1 MITTSEG
8 RITEDQIRELVH
20 AFYTEVRLD
29 PELGPVFEGRLS
41 DRWEPHLERM
51 CDFWSSVL
59 LGTRRFQGDPMGKH
73 IGIPGI
79 SSALFTRWMA
89 LFQEVAMA
97 RLPEH
102 IALDIVGR
110 AGRMRVALERVS
122 CPEDRQTSQLMGAPE

>member
-1 MITTSEG
+1 MLTVTDG
-8 RITEDQIRELVH
+8 RITEDQIRDLVH
-20 AFYTEVRLD
+20 TFYAEVQRD
-29 PELGPVFEGRLS
+29 PELGPVFDSRLH

-73 IGIPGI
+73 VGIPGI
-79 SSALFTRWMA
+79 SSALFSRWME
-89 LFQEVAMA
+89 LFQEVALA

-102 IALDIVGR
+102 IARDIVAR

-122 CPEDRQTSQLMGAPE
+122 CPAHPSQETQPGASA